1 MGYKENSITNPF
13 LYITKQIRRFYLNS
27 SIYNKKISKVFDG
40 GFEYIPHLKIFD
52 CIVKVKD
59 RKNRI
64 EDYNIE
70 SIWEKQD
77 FSQKDFKKLHSFFW
91 LFTIDLKSSKKITR
105 SIIYNWKSLN
115 QNYSSKSWELDTISK
130 RIISWIANSN
140 NFYHEGDENFKINFT
155 KILKKQLNHLT
166 NEIENTEFVN
176 DKMIGCSAIIMGG
189 LCFKHQLHYLNA
201 GFQLLKNIINTIF
214 DNDGFPKS
222 RNPRQVIFY
231 LKYFVLIRELLR
243 DSNTDIP
250 EYLNEIIF
258 YLGQS
263 FNFYFEENDGTF
275 LFNGNHNLDIT
286 EFKKYLKEHGYKFK
300 NKSNNVGGY
309 TIIKNRKDKIIVD
322 FGSTPEK
329 KYSTDYQSGAL
340 SFEVFHDKEKL
351 ITNCGYFQNYNHK
364 LNILSKS
371 TAAHSTLSIDDRSSC
386 KFKKDKLGYFAL
398 ENSMKVSNKKI
409 YYDDEIWEMQGTHDG
424 YLKEYGIFHK
434 RNIKFFPKEFKYIG
448 EDIIICKKNFRKVGF
463 DIRFHLLPE
472 TNAIK
477 TLDKQSV
484 LLQLKK
490 SGWKFTCSHKN
501 FGIETGLYFGKKDSY
516 AENKNIYVNGEITK
530 EEEMIKWEIKKI

>member
-13 LYITKQIRRFYLNS
+13 LYITKQIRKIYLNS
-27 SIYNKKISKVFDG
+27 SIYNTKISKVFDG
-40 GFEYIPHLKIFD
+40 GFEYIPHLKMFD

-59 RKNRI
+59 RKDRI

-70 SIWEKQD
+70 SIWENQNL
-77 FSQKDFKKLHSFFW
+77 SEKDFKKLHSFFW

-105 SIIYNWKSLN
+105 SVISNWTNLN
-115 QNYSSKSWELDTISK
+115 QNYSFKSWELDTLSK

-155 KILKKQLNHLT
+155 KVIKKQLNHLI
-166 NEIENTEFVN
+166 NEIENTELVN

-189 LCFKHQLHYLNA
+189 LCFKHQMQYLNI
-201 GFQLLKNIINTIF
+201 GFQLLKKIINTFF

-231 LKYFVLIRELLR
+231 LKYFIFIRELLK
-243 DSNTDIP
+243 DSSTEIP
-250 EYLNEIIF
+250 EFLNEIIF

-263 FNFYFEENDGTF
+263 FSFYFEENEGTC
-275 LFNGNHNLDIT
+275 LFNGNHNLDTT
-286 EFKKYLKEHGYKFK
+286 EFKKYIKEHGYKFNNKFNSLGGYSILK
-300 NKSNNVGGY
+300 NK
-309 TIIKNRKDKIIVD
+309 KDKIIVD
-322 FGSTPEK
+322 FGSTPDK
-329 KYSTDYQSGAL
+329 KYSADYQSGAL
-340 SFEVFHDKEKL
+340 SFEIFHDREKV

-386 KFKKDKLGYFAL
+386 KFKKNRLGHFTL
-398 ENSMKVSNKKI
+398 ENTVKVTNKKI
-409 YYDDEIWEMQGTHDG
+409 YHDDEIWEIQGAHDG
-424 YLKEYGIFHK
+424 YLKQYGILHQ
-434 RNIKFFPKEFKYIG
+434 RNIKYFPKEFKYIG
-448 EDIIICKKNFRKVGF
+448 EDIIISKKKFQKVGF
-463 DIRFHLLPE
+463 DIRFHLLPA

-477 TLDKQSV
+477 TQDKLSI

-490 SGWKFTCSHKN
+490 SGWRFTCSHKD

-516 AENKNIYVNGEITK
+516 TENKNIYVNGEITK
-530 EEEMIKWEIKKI
+530 EEEKIKWEIRKI